1 MPNYRRPKIAGGTYF
16 VTQVTHQRSPWL
28 CRADARD
35 ALRTEIAQVRRNRPF
50 QIEAFV
56 LLPDH
61 FHCLLTLPDDDSDL
75 STRLRLIK
83 TYVTRHYGAIL
94 DLDNT
99 CSASRKKRKERNL
112 WQRRFWDHLIRDEQ
126 DFSVIVLPEIF
137 RGGLRCDRNWMP
149 YPPVLITSAIGF
161 AHSLAGKGQW
171 CPPCC
176 RVPYSVPGSA
186 S

>member
-35 ALRTEIAQVRRNRPF
+35 ALRTAIAQVRRKRPF

-61 FHCLLTLPDDDSDL
+61 FHCVLTLPEGDSDL
-75 STRLRLIK
+75 STRLRLVK

-99 CSASRKKRKERNL
+99 RSASRKKRKERNL
-112 WQRRFWDHLIRDEQ
+112 WQRRFWDHLIRDERDLAQ
-126 DFSVIVLPEIF
+126 HCDYIHYNPVRHQLCRTPAEWPFSSVQRF
-137 RGGLRCDRNWMP
+137 MAQGL
-149 YPPVLITSAIGF
+149 YPPNWGETNLE
-161 AHSLAGKGQW
+161 
-171 CPPCC
+171 
-176 RVPYSVPGSA
+176 RVVEGCLYDL
-186 S
+186 